1 MSDDALGLVLL
12 LIATAAAVG
21 AVTAWTG
28 VWRGWARQVLFGAV
42 GSWPITLLPAIA
54 AMCAAAGLGSL
65 GASPGLIGVLFF
77 VGLVLFGLF
86 LINPRWWGPA
96 WYRSVRA
103 DLKAGESSPDMQ
115 DPSTA
120 LFVTAV
126 SERPGHSSVTVVDGE
141 FTGEPYDAWPVTW
154 IAGSETAPKAHALQ
168 RPGSVSGTLELR
180 REGIVFVAS
189 EMEDRIGGAATVLW
203 IKPDELKGAW
213 AVAPGA
219 GADGAR
225 LPAKGM
231 TSRLAR
237 RVVPRLVVATHEGAQ
252 LFETYRADGKSKRIQ
267 ELYEL
272 EPSVP

>member
-21 AVTAWTG
+21 AATAWTG
-28 VWRGWARQVLFGAV
+28 VWRGWACQFPFGAV
-42 GSWPITLLPAIA
+42 GSWPITLVPAIA
-54 AMCAAAGLGSL
+54 SMCAAAGLGSL
-65 GASPGLIGVLFF
+65 GASSGLIGVLFL
-77 VGLVLFGLF
+77 VGLILFGLF
-86 LINPRWWGPA
+86 LLNPRWWGPA
-96 WYRSVRA
+96 WYRAVRA
-103 DLKAGESSPDMQ
+103 DLKGGGVSPDMR

-120 LFVTAV
+120 LFVSAV
-126 SERPGHSSVTVVDGE
+126 SEKPGHSSATVVDEE
-141 FTGEPYDAWPVTW
+141 FMGEPYDVWPVTW
-154 IAGSETAPKAHALQ
+154 IAGSETGAKAHGLQ

-219 GADGAR
+219 GADGTR

-231 TSRLAR
+231 ASRLAR
-237 RVVPRLVVATHEGAQ
+237 RVVPRLVVATHDGAQ
-252 LFETYRADGKSKRIQ
+252 LFETYRADGKSKRIL

-272 EPSVP
+272 EQSAP